1 MKRSPAPAAALSPR
15 PLSPPASPA
24 PLPAAPSR
32 AEAVLRWLVPLRFLS
47 AAGQIGAIAVA
58 AAGLGL
64 PLPYDRLWIVPALVM
79 ASNGLWMALR
89 ARSQARAAQ
98 LVVPV
103 LIFDA
108 ALFTLLLAWS
118 GGPDSPFSA
127 LYIIQIVL
135 AAMTG
140 SRAATF
146 SVALAC
152 AGFYALVFAWSTPAH
167 FWHAPALPGSSI
179 GLHALGMWVAVV
191 VVAAVMTFVMTRI
204 IETLGEREQQMRRL
218 TEVAARNARL
228 ASLTTLAAGAAH
240 ELGSPLG
247 TIAVIARE
255 LERGAQSAGGQAAPP
270 GLAED
275 AKLLRT
281 EVERCRAILDRMRA
295 RAAHEVADAEVPIAA
310 AELEAAL
317 RDGLDADESA
327 RVRIEVQL
335 APGASAG
342 ARIDFCEVVGPILR
356 NALDASSPQTRVDVE
371 IRRAGDRLVTRVRDR
386 GTGMD
391 EATLRHVGEPFFTTR
406 APGRGTGLGLFV
418 VHLHLERLG
427 GTIEFESEPGAG
439 TTATVAWPLAAAANG
454 VAARPETHPE
464 SRARDVV

>member
-1 MKRSPAPAAALSPR
+1 MKRSPVPEAALSPQ
-15 PLSPPASPA
+15 PPSPSPT
-24 PLPAAPSR
+24 APSR

-47 AAGQIGAIAVA
+47 AAGQIGAIAIA
-58 AAGLGL
+58 WAGLGL
-64 PLPYDRLWIVPALVM
+64 PLPYERLWIVPALI
-79 ASNGLWMALR
+79 AATNGLWIALR
-89 ARSQARAAQ
+89 ARSRAQAAR
-98 LVVPV
+98 LVVPI

-140 SRAATF
+140 SRAATW

-152 AGFYALVFAWSTPAH
+152 AGFYALVFPWSTPAH

-179 GLHALGMWVAVV
+179 GLHAVGMWVAVV
-191 VVAAVMTFVMTRI
+191 VVAAVMTFAMTRI
-204 IETLGEREQQMRRL
+204 IETLGERELAMRRL

-255 LERGAQSAGGQAAPP
+255 LERSARSADAAAPSSA
-270 GLAED
+270 LAED
-275 AKLLRT
+275 ARLLRG

-295 RAAHEVADAEVPIAA
+295 RAAHEVAEAEVPIAG

-317 RDGLDADESA
+317 RDGLDPGESE
-327 RVRIEVQL
+327 RVRIAVDL
-335 APGASAG
+335 APDAPAG

-356 NALDASSPQTRVDVE
+356 NALDASNAQTGVDVE
-371 IRRAGDRLVTRVRDR
+371 ISREADRLVTRVRDR

-391 EATLRHVGEPFFTTR
+391 EATLLHVGEPFFTTR

-427 GTIEFESEPGAG
+427 GTLQFESEPGAG
-439 TTATVAWPLAAAANG
+439 TTATVAWPIPTDAIGAG
-454 VAARPETHPE
+454 ARNEE
-464 SRARDVV
+464 RARDVA